1 MTYQLQILGLS
12 IGLVFAG
19 TAAKLTGRCRTLSA
33 SNPGIAADSSLYHRA
48 SFTSVVSIVEFQR
61 EQLPETV
68 GSSQYGERL
77 TAAVAILSS
86 ENYQSHSK
94 VQTLLNRLFW
104 N

>member
-1 MTYQLQILGLS
+1 MMVMQN
-12 IGLVFAG
+12 
-19 TAAKLTGRCRTLSA
+19 LSA

-48 SFTSVVSIVEFQR
+48 SFTSVRLSALWNFN
-61 EQLPETV
+61 EQKLPETV